1 MSKRAEIRTVI
12 TDLVKDYIK
21 QFGVPHQPKELAG
34 AYWDIRQDD
43 EIERD
48 RLADVIQLDYELWVI
63 CAVADFKTDNILQKF
78 KFYTTTKNKQNE
90 N

>member
-43 EIERD
+43 EIDRD
-48 RLADVIQLDYELWVI
+48 TAADVIQLDYELWVI
-63 CAVADFKTDNILQKF
+63 CAVADFKTDGILEQF
-78 KFYTTTKNKQNE
+78 KFYTTKNKKNDH
-90 N
+90 

>member
-1 MSKRAEIRTVI
+1 MSRLQIRTII
-12 TDLVKDYIK
+12 TDLVKGYIK

-48 RLADVIQLDYELWVI
+48 TKADVMLLDYELWVI
-63 CAVADFKTDNILQKF
+63 CALADFKTDGILEQF
-78 KFYTTTKNKQNE
+78 KFYTTKNKKNDH
-90 N
+90 